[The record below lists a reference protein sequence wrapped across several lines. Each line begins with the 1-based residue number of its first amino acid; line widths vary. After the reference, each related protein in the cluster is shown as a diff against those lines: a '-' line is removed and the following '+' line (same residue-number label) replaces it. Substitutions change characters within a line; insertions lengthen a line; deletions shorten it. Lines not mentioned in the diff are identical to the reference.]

1 MKKIIY
7 TYSKNNKIC
16 KFYLKNKCKY
26 RQIGV
31 NELNQ
36 LLVQLKDL
44 KLENKSLRSELQI
57 NNQRISNLQKKR
69 NKRIM
74 TSVMI
79 QYMH

>member
-1 MKKIIY
+1 M
-7 TYSKNNKIC
+7 
-16 KFYLKNKCKY
+16 FFKNKCKY
-26 RQIGV
+26 RHIGV

-69 NKRIM
+69 NMRIM

-79 QYMH
+79 HCMH

>member
-1 MKKIIY
+1 MKKIMY
-7 TYSKNNKIC
+7 TYSKNDKIC

-26 RQIGV
+26 RHIGV

-57 NNQRISNLQKKR
+57 NNQRISNLKK
-69 NKRIM
+69 NEI
-74 TSVMI
+74 
-79 QYMH
+79 